1 MSKMAEFVT
10 DFLEIVADHPKYKDK
25 NWDWDNLP
33 TFETMWEI
41 MHNPR
46 REKK

>member
-1 MSKMAEFVT
+1 MSKVSEFVM
-10 DFLEIVADHPKYKDK
+10 DFLEVIADRPEYEDK

-33 TFETMWEI
+33 TFEIMWEI